1 MIYLLDTNIFRKLLE
16 HFPKKGKRYEEVWR
30 LIDEKIAIG
39 EICSVDECYNELCH
53 HYSDKSEYYTWFHAR
68 KAMFKNPSDQESIVI
83 QKLLLNPKMQETI
96 HIKNILQNRPSADI
110 YLAAKA
116 KALSAT
122 VVTEEKYKP
131 HSAQLPNICEELN
144 VQCISFDDFMEIIS

>member
-1 MIYLLDTNIFRKLLE
+1 M
-16 HFPKKGKRYEEVWR
+16 
-30 LIDEKIAIG
+30 
-39 EICSVDECYNELCH
+39 
-53 HYSDKSEYYTWFHAR
+53 
-68 KAMFKNPSDQESIVI
+68 
-83 QKLLLNPKMQETI
+83 NPKMQETI